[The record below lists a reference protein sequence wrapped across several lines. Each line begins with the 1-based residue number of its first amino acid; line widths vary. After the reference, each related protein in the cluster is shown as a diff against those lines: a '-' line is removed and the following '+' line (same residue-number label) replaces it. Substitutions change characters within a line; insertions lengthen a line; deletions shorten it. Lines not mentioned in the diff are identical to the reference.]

1 MAKYLKRLFS
11 QNKKNLNSKMNTEET
26 KIEEQENTEQKIS
39 DTNNNEEIIT
49 KNINDQTIETAI
61 SDQFEAKYKE
71 VNDKYLRLYS
81 DFDNFR
87 KRNAKEK
94 IDLIQ
99 HASSSVITDL
109 LPALDDFE
117 RAMKFNENTEDL
129 TILKDGFNLIYSK
142 LKNVLEQKGLKE
154 IKTEGEYFDT
164 DLHEAITN
172 IPALNDDLK
181 GKCVD
186 VAEKGYY
193 LNDKVIRYAKVIVG
207 Q

>member
-1 MAKYLKRLFS
+1 MAKYLKRFFG
-11 QNKKNLNSKMNTEET
+11 QNKNISKMNTEET
-26 KIEEQENTEQKIS
+26 RIEEQANQSNNFSEENLNETIPENIAEETVEENSKEQF
-39 DTNNNEEIIT
+39 D
-49 KNINDQTIETAI
+49 AR
-61 SDQFEAKYKE
+61 YKE
-71 VNDKYLRLYS
+71 LNDKYLRLYS
-81 DFDNFR
+81 DFDNYR

-99 HASSSVITDL
+99 HASASVITDL
-109 LPALDDFE
+109 LPAIDDFE
-117 RAMKFNENTEDL
+117 RAIKFNENTENV
-129 TILKDGFNLIYSK
+129 TILKDGFKLIYGK

-172 IPALNDDLK
+172 IPAPNEDLK

>member
-49 KNINDQTIETAI
+49 ENINDQTIETAI